1 MRKQFYVPIMQEQS
15 KAGKKSEINRQT
27 FFTGWLNSRR
37 YRSVWHLFSCISER
51 ILSPCRLVAWCSD
64 LTIFFSLL
72 YFWPTSKIAKS
83 CLLICTWLNENIKC
97 QTCEHSLKMYWSN
110 SSKDNQLIFMKEI
123 WRIYWFN
130 LSSISLGLN
139 HFRLQIKLEVAFS

>member
-1 MRKQFYVPIMQEQS
+1 MKRP
-15 KAGKKSEINRQT
+15 KKSHLISTTLNNIKTTWKILSKFCGLLTISELYKECELKKG
-27 FFTGWLNSRR
+27 FTPLSVSSMMQWLN
-37 YRSVWHLFSCISER
+37 
-51 ILSPCRLVAWCSD
+51 D
-64 LTIFFSLL
+64 FFSLL

-110 SSKDNQLIFMKEI
+110 SSKDNQLIFTKEI

>member
-1 MRKQFYVPIMQEQS
+1 MKRP
-15 KAGKKSEINRQT
+15 KKSHLISTTLNNIKTTWKILSKFCGLTISELYKECELKKG
-27 FFTGWLNSRR
+27 FTPLSVSSMMQWLN
-37 YRSVWHLFSCISER
+37 
-51 ILSPCRLVAWCSD
+51 D
-64 LTIFFSLL
+64 FFSLL